1 MKISALI
8 IARNEENIIENTLK
22 SISFVDEI
30 VVILDRSVDKKQSSY
45 VKSIQKKIFSG
56 FWTCEGKRRNYGIK
70 KCTSEWILEIDAD
83 EIVSKNLK
91 KEILIKEESQ
101 RF

>member
-8 IARNEENIIENTLK
+8 IARNEENVIENTLK
-22 SISFVDEI
+22 SVSFADEI
-30 VVILDRSVDKKQSSY
+30 VIILDRSVDKT
-45 VKSIQKKIFSG
+45 KSICRKYTNKIFSG
-56 FWTCEGKRRNYGIK
+56 FWTCEGQRRNYGIK

-91 KEILIKEESQ
+91 KEI
-101 RF
+101 F

>member
-30 VVILDRSVDKKQSSY
+30 VVILDRSVDKTKFVCKKY
-45 VKSIQKKIFSG
+45 TKKIFSG
-56 FWTCEGKRRNYGIK
+56 VWTCEGKRRNYGIK

-83 EIVSKNLK
+83 EIVSKNLIFSLK
-91 KEILIKEESQ
+91 QSFHLNLW
-101 RF
+101 